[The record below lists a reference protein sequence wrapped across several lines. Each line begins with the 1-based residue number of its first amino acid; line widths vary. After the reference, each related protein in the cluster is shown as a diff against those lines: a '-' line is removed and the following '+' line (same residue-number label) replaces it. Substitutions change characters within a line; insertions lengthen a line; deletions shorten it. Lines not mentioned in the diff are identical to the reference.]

1 MGRKLVH
8 IDGWKEE
15 LISSINNENVNI
27 NTGKIISH
35 FPHNVHNSYILWV
48 WVNVTFNNISAIL
61 LWSVLL
67 VEKTIVRSRP
77 RWLQLVNSIHD
88 LRGFLCK
95 LTNMTSGEN
104 LSDYP

>member
-1 MGRKLVH
+1 MDKLPTHLTQYGQVACPSNSIGNKYKRSCISH
-8 IDGWKEE
+8 RVQNIKISFYGWKEE

-67 VEKTIVRSRP
+67 VEKTIV
-77 RWLQLVNSIHD
+77 
-88 LRGFLCK
+88 
-95 LTNMTSGEN
+95 
-104 LSDYP
+104 